1 MTKIPEAH
9 NTTVSAID
17 KHHENT
23 AEDHRRDHLGAS
35 MLGHKCER
43 YLWVSFRWAFREQV
57 PGRIRRLFRRGHNE
71 EASIIADLR
80 AIGCDVRDQQPDGSG
95 QWRVILAPHVG
106 GSLDAIIE
114 SGVPEAKK
122 SRHVAEFKTHSL
134 KSFDDLAAKGVAKS
148 KPLHHVQMQAYMH
161 GTGIDR
167 ALYVA
172 VCKDDDRLHVERIEY
187 DKAFARKAIE
197 RGARI
202 VLAERMPPG
211 ISQDP
216 SWYECKFC
224 PARDICHGNRTT
236 KEINCRTCAHSTP
249 GSDGQWR
256 CARWD
261 NEPIPSD
268 AQRDGCTSHAFHP
281 DLVPWRLHDSGIE
294 WVALWEVRPGEFMAN
309 GEPDARVYESSEILK
324 RAEKTDASFA

>member
-1 MTKIPEAH
+1 MTKIPESNHSTAGL
-9 NTTVSAID
+9 ID
-17 KHHENT
+17 KHHESI
-23 AEDHRRDHLGAS
+23 AGDPFRDHLGAS
-35 MLGHKCER
+35 ILGHKCER
-43 YLWVSFRWAFREQV
+43 YLWLGFRWAFREQV

-71 EASIIADLR
+71 ESMIVSDLR
-80 AIGCDVRDQQPDGSG
+80 AIGCDVRDLQSDGSS

-114 SGVPEAKK
+114 SGVPEAPKA
-122 SRHVAEFKTHSL
+122 RHVAEFKTHSL
-134 KSFDDLAAKGVAKS
+134 KSFGDLVAKGVAKA
-148 KPLHHVQMQAYMH
+148 KPLHYVQMQSYMH
-161 GTGIDR
+161 GTGIER

-172 VCKDDDRLHVERIEY
+172 VCKDDDRLHIERVHY
-187 DKAFARKAIE
+187 DKDIAKKHIE

-216 SWYECKFC
+216 SWYDCKFC

-261 NEPIPSD
+261 NEPIPPE

-281 DLVPWRLHDSGIE
+281 DLVPWQLHDSGIE

-324 RAEKTDASFA
+324 RMEKTDASFA

>member
-9 NTTVSAID
+9 NSTVSLID
-17 KHHENT
+17 KHHENI

-43 YLWVSFRWAFREQV
+43 YLWLSFRWAFREQV

-80 AIGCDVRDQQPDGSG
+80 AIGCDVRDGQPDGSG
-95 QWRVILAPHVG
+95 QWRVKLAPHVG

-134 KSFDDLAAKGVAKS
+134 KSFDDLVAKGVAKS
-148 KPLHHVQMQAYMH
+148 KPLHHAQMQAYMH
-161 GTGIDR
+161 GTGIER

-187 DKAFARKAIE
+187 DKAFALKAIE

-202 VLAERMPPG
+202 ALTERMPPG

-224 PARDICHGNRTT
+224 PARDLCHGSKTT
-236 KEINCRTCAHSTP
+236 TEVNCRTCANSTP
-249 GSDGQWR
+249 SDDGQWR

-261 NEPIPSD
+261 NEPIPPD
-268 AQRDGCTSHAFHP
+268 AQRAGCSAHVLHP
-281 DLVPWRLHDSGIE
+281 DLVPWKLRDSGIE
-294 WVALWEVRPGEFMAN
+294 WVALWEVRDGEFMAN
-309 GEPDARVYESSEILK
+309 GEPDARVYASSEILK
-324 RAEKTDASFA
+324 RMGKTDASPA

>member
-9 NTTVSAID
+9 NSTVGLID
-17 KHHENT
+17 KHHENA
-23 AEDHRRDHLGAS
+23 AEDHRRDHFGAS

-43 YLWVSFRWAFREQV
+43 YLWLNFRWAFREQV

-80 AIGCDVRDQQPDGSG
+80 AIGCDVRDRQPDGSG
-95 QWRVILAPHVG
+95 QWRVVLAPHVG

-134 KSFDDLAAKGVAKS
+134 KSFDDLVAKGVAKS

-161 GTGIDR
+161 GTGIER

-187 DKAFARKAIE
+187 DKAFALKAIE

-202 VLAERMPPG
+202 ALTERMPPG

-224 PARDICHGNRTT
+224 PARDLCHGSKTT
-236 KEINCRTCAHSTP
+236 TEINCRTCANSTP
-249 GSDGQWR
+249 SDDGQWQ

-261 NEPIPSD
+261 DEPIPPD
-268 AQRDGCTSHAFHP
+268 AQRAGCSAHVLHP
-281 DLVPWRLHDSGIE
+281 DLVPWKLRDSGIE
-294 WVALWEVRPGEFMAN
+294 WVALWEVRDGEFMAN
-309 GEPDARVYESSEILK
+309 GEPDARIYASGEILK
-324 RAEKTDASFA
+324 QMGKTDVSPA

>member
-1 MTKIPEAH
+1 MTKIPESNHSTAGL
-9 NTTVSAID
+9 ID
-17 KHHENT
+17 KYHESI
-23 AEDHRRDHLGAS
+23 AGDPFRDHLGAS
-35 MLGHKCER
+35 ILGHKCER
-43 YLWVSFRWAFREQV
+43 YLWLGFRWAFREQV

-71 EASIIADLR
+71 EAMIVSDLR
-80 AIGCDVRDQQPDGSG
+80 AIGCDVRDAQPDGSS
-95 QWRVILAPHVG
+95 QWRVSLAPHVG

-114 SGVPEAKK
+114 SGVPEAPKA
-122 SRHVAEFKTHSL
+122 RHVAEFKTHSM
-134 KSFDDLAAKGVAKS
+134 KSFEDLVAKGVAKA
-148 KPLHHVQMQAYMH
+148 KPLHYVQMQSYMH
-161 GTGIDR
+161 GTGIER

-172 VCKDDDRLHVERIEY
+172 VCKDDDRLHIERVHY
-187 DKAFARKAIE
+187 DKAIAEKHIE
-197 RGARI
+197 RGAR
-202 VLAERMPPG
+202 VALAERMPPG

-224 PARDICHGNRTT
+224 PARDICRGNRTT

-261 NEPIPSD
+261 NEPIPSA

-324 RAEKTDASFA
+324 RMEKTDASSA

>member
-1 MTKIPEAH
+1 MTKIPESNH
-9 NTTVSAID
+9 STVGLID
-17 KHHENT
+17 KHHESI
-23 AEDHRRDHLGAS
+23 AEDPFRDHLGAS
-35 MLGHKCER
+35 ILGHKCER
-43 YLWVSFRWAFREQV
+43 YLWLNFRWAFREQI

-71 EASIIADLR
+71 EAMIVADLR
-80 AIGCDVRDQQPDGSG
+80 AIGCDVRDLQSDGSS

-114 SGVPEAKK
+114 SGVPEAPKA
-122 SRHVAEFKTHSL
+122 RHVAEFKTHSL
-134 KSFDDLAAKGVAKS
+134 KSFGDLVAKGVAKA
-148 KPLHHVQMQAYMH
+148 KPLHYVQMQSYMH
-161 GTGIDR
+161 GTGIER

-172 VCKDDDRLHVERIEY
+172 VCKDDDRLHIERVHY
-187 DKAFARKAIE
+187 DKDIAKKHIE

-216 SWYECKFC
+216 SWHDCKFC

-324 RAEKTDASFA
+324 RMEKTDASFA